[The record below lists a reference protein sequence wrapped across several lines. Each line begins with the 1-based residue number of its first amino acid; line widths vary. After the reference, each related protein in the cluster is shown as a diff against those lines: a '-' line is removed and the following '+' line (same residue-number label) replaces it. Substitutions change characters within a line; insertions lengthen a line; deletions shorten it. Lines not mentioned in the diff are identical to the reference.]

1 MKLTELKALVS
12 ECVETV
18 MQEAMSARSLQKG
31 KSYEWTMGMEPLT
44 ITYVGPRSE
53 NPEIKVGSSVGKG
66 YIFQWD
72 KDGKYMELGPITIY
86 QHVKEIENDEEPQE
100 DSKYDGYVSKEMG
113 GNPELYET
121 QSVNVSGAP
130 VDKEFAVGQSIRV
143 ANARNMMIMWG
154 TVEKLNPDGSFS
166 FKTSKGKVYSSD
178 DYPYPK
184 FKIHIA
190 NEIKESYQ
198 KGYNDAK
205 TKYKK
210 LAEAYVKLQKK

>member
-1 MKLTELKALVS
+1 MKITELKALVS
-12 ECVETV
+12 ESFEE
-18 MQEAMSARSLQKG
+18 MMKEAMSARSLQKG
-31 KSYEWTMGMEPLT
+31 KSYDWTMGAIPLT

-72 KDGKYMELGPITIY
+72 HDGKYLELGPITIY
-86 QHVKEIENDEEPQE
+86 QHVKEVEEDDSALDPRNPEDRE

-113 GNPELYET
+113 GNPDLY
-121 QSVNVSGAP
+121 
-130 VDKEFAVGQSIRV
+130 
-143 ANARNMMIMWG
+143 
-154 TVEKLNPDGSFS
+154 
-166 FKTSKGKVYSSD
+166 
-178 DYPYPK
+178 
-184 FKIHIA
+184 
-190 NEIKESYQ
+190 ESYQ